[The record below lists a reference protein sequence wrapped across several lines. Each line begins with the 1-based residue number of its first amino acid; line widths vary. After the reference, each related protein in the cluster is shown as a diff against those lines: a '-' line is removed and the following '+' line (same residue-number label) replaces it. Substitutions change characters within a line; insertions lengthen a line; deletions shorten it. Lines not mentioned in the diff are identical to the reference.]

1 MTLLASFL
9 FLVDEMTTQVVLDKY
24 HWMLYYLVPAMYPRF
39 MITLDEDLKN
49 LPVTVRVGQV
59 RHVFDS
65 RCLFVLLNRVE
76 QAVEVVGQAGKPRA
90 ISGFQTHT
98 SPVRLG
104 TTERAELATE
114 EYIPYAHVLE
124 GCVILKKNPG
134 YEEKMDI

>member
-1 MTLLASFL
+1 
-9 FLVDEMTTQVVLDKY
+9 
-24 HWMLYYLVPAMYPRF
+24 

-59 RHVFDS
+59 DYNFSSS
-65 RCLFVLLNRVE
+65 RLCFFFLNQLA
-76 QAVEVVGQAGKPRA
+76 QAVEVVGQAGKPRT

-134 YEEKMDI
+134 YEDKMDI

>member
-1 MTLLASFL
+1 MFCSVSFFAYELTL
-9 FLVDEMTTQVVLDKY
+9 EVVLDKY
-24 HWMLYYLVPAMYPRF
+24 HWMLYYLVPSMYPRF

-59 RHVFDS
+59 CYNFTS
-65 RCLFVLLNRVE
+65 ACLSDFKKNQFE
-76 QAVEVVGQAGKPRA
+76 QAVEVVGQAGKPRT

-114 EYIPYAHVLE
+114 EWIPYAHVLE

-134 YEEKMDI
+134 YEDKMDI

>member
-1 MTLLASFL
+1 
-9 FLVDEMTTQVVLDKY
+9 
-24 HWMLYYLVPAMYPRF
+24 

-59 RHVFDS
+59 CYGFNS
-65 RCLFVLLNRVE
+65 TLSSQLLLNQFE
-76 QAVEVVGQAGKPRA
+76 QAVEVVGQAGKPRT

-114 EYIPYAHVLE
+114 EWIPYAHVLE

-134 YEEKMDI
+134 YEDKMDI